1 MTVASVTRG
10 NKFEVRSIHARPDN
24 RRTERRAPCD
34 GYLFSPGVHQR
45 PAKYIGRHPRLGA
58 CIRWGMQ
65 QSREEGAAILTGVQ
79 VVLAGGDARQ
89 LEVIRR
95 LTELDATITIAGF
108 DRLDTSFSGVV
119 KTDWS
124 PDILKQADA
133 LILPAVGT
141 DDDGIIPTIFT
152 DQELKLTDEHLAV
165 MPKKCKLITGMAKP
179 YLKLLCAK
187 HHIDL
192 IELFERDDVAI
203 YNSIPTA
210 EGALMMA
217 IQNTDITIHGSH
229 CIVLGFGRTGF
240 TMARTLQAV
249 GAHVKVGVRRDD
261 AFARAFEMGFEP
273 FNMPELARQAG
284 NIDLIFNTIPTMIV
298 TAQVI
303 AQLPL
308 RACIIDL
315 ASKPGGTD
323 FRFAE
328 KRGIKALLAPGLPGI
343 VAPKT
348 AGRIIANSLTQIILE
363 DYRLRGNQP

>member
-1 MTVASVTRG
+1 M
-10 NKFEVRSIHARPDN
+10 
-24 RRTERRAPCD
+24 
-34 GYLFSPGVHQR
+34 
-45 PAKYIGRHPRLGA
+45 
-58 CIRWGMQ
+58 
-65 QSREEGAAILTGVQ
+65 LTGVQ
-79 VVLAGGDARQ
+79 IVLAGGDARQ

-95 LTELDATITIAGF
+95 LTEWDASVTIVGF
-108 DRLDTSFSGVV
+108 DRLDTPFSGAV
-119 KTDWS
+119 KGEWS
-124 PDILKQADA
+124 PEILAQADA

-141 DDDGIIPTIFT
+141 EDEGVIPALFT
-152 DQELKLTDEHLAV
+152 DLELKLTDAHLAAL
-165 MPKKCKLITGMAKP
+165 PKTSKVITGMAKP
-179 YLKLLCAK
+179 YLRKLCEK
-187 HHIDL
+187 HHLDL
-192 IELFERDDVAI
+192 VELFERDDVAI

-217 IQNTDITIHGSH
+217 IQNTDITIHGSN
-229 CIVLGFGRTGF
+229 CIVLGLGRTGL
-240 TMARTLQAV
+240 TMARTLQAL
-249 GAHVKVGVRRDD
+249 GAHVKAGVRRDE

-273 FNMPELARQAG
+273 FYIADLARQAG

-303 AQLPL
+303 AQLPQ

-348 AGRIIANSLTQIILE
+348 AGRIIANSLSQIILE
-363 DYRLRGNQP
+363 DNRLRGNQP